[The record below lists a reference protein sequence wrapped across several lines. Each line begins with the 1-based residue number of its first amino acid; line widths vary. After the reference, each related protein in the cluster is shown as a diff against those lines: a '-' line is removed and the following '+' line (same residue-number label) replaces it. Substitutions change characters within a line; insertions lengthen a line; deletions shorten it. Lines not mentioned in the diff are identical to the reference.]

1 MKIQNSKELAI
12 SPLRKDALEIIE
24 AGLESIDTAKIIRE
38 NVRVE
43 KGELFIQDKKISL
56 EGVKRVFVVGIG
68 KCALEAG
75 EVIEQKLGEM
85 LTGGIVL
92 DVHGK
97 KLHKIKSLIGTHPFA
112 SEINIDVTKEII
124 DLLNGM
130 TCDDMVIFL
139 ISGGGSALLCQPENF
154 TCHDET
160 AIIKCLLDS
169 GVPIKEMNTVRK
181 HLSLARGGY
190 LAQYAYPAKV
200 VSLIFSDVLGDELE
214 FIASGPTVMDT
225 TTVADAEK
233 VLDKY
238 QVWGKCLVKPAIL
251 IETPKDEKYFQNIEN
266 ILIVSNSIALN
277 AMKKSAEKLGYETTI
292 KTTAFSGEAKEIGP
306 SVVKELSKVKNKS
319 VLLYGGES
327 TVTIIKK
334 SGKGG
339 RNQEL
344 VLSAL
349 PHLKDG
355 QLIVS
360 FDTDGRDNTDFA
372 GAFGDTHT
380 NEKAGKLGLNPSEYL
395 ASSENNSYY
404 FFEQVKDYLM
414 TGNTGSNVSDIIIAM
429 TDSQKS

>member
-24 AGLESIDTAKIIRE
+24 AGLESIDTPKIMEE

-43 KGELFIQDKKISL
+43 NGELFIRNKKIDL
-56 EGVKRVFVVGIG
+56 NGIKKIFVVGIG

-75 EVIEQKLGEM
+75 EVIEKILGDL

-92 DVHGK
+92 DVQGK
-97 KLHKIKSLIGTHPFA
+97 KLLKISSLVGTHPFM
-112 SEINIDVTKEII
+112 SEANIDATREII
-124 DLLNGM
+124 NLLSGM
-130 TCDDMVIFL
+130 TENDLVIFI
-139 ISGGGSALLCQPENF
+139 ISGGGSALLCQPDNF
-154 TCHDET
+154 TCQDET
-160 AIIKCLLDS
+160 AIVKCLFDS

-181 HLSLARGGY
+181 HLSLARGGF
-190 LAQYAYPAKV
+190 LAKYAYPAKV

-214 FIASGPTVMDT
+214 FIASGPTVLDT
-225 TTVADAEK
+225 TTVSDAEA
-233 VLDKY
+233 VLNKY
-238 QVWGKCLVKPAIL
+238 DIWGKCLVKPAIL
-251 IETPKDEKYFQNIEN
+251 IETPKDEKYFKNIDN
-266 ILIVSNSIALN
+266 ILIVSNSVALE
-277 AMKKSAEKLGYETTI
+277 AMRKSAEKLGYKTVI
-292 KTTAFSGEAKEIGP
+292 KTNTFFGEAKEIGP
-306 SVVKELSKVKNKS
+306 KMIRELSDADKRS

-349 PHLKDG
+349 PHLKG
-355 QLIVS
+355 GELIVS

-372 GAFGDTHT
+372 GAFGDSHT
-380 NEKAGKLGLNPSEYL
+380 NEKAGKLKLNPEEYL

-404 FFEQVKDYLM
+404 FFEQTGDYLM

-429 TDSQKS
+429 KE